1 MMESRQGD
9 MKLIR
14 GIPSASDFD
23 YVIMWERNRT
33 GRDRGLGRVRLN
45 YILKNPSISHGN
57 VLTN

>member
-1 MMESRQGD
+1 MGDRQGD

-33 GRDRGLGRVRLN
+33 GRDRGLGRVRLKI
-45 YILKNPSISHGN
+45 Y
-57 VLTN
+57 